1 MAVQAPKNL
10 AGLPTEGRKR
20 PHKDLSNYGYAGD
33 EYKFEN
39 PHAIC
44 YRCSRPGHVS
54 RDCPYYG
61 SQQSS
66 LTIFTDYDRA
76 TPEGEDHIKMLKISM
91 ANYSR
96 RPARKQIEEFSNK
109 SLQAPEG
116 CNEYNIWYG
125 KWCGQ
130 QWKPDKDLSAAP
142 HRCCVRRDAGRT
154 KADDRFG
161 DSAYCCIFFAR
172 GCCALGAECTF
183 LHRIPTPQ
191 DDKRLDMLHDI
202 FGRDRHASDRD
213 DMRGTGN
220 FNKNNRT
227 LYVGGLKI
235 LHGTDAAHKSLLRHF
250 SEWGEIE
257 QLRIIPNKAIGFITY
272 RHRANAEFA
281 LVDRVEAMHCQTL
294 DLDELLNL
302 RWAYDDPNPKSKDG
316 DRDKY
321 QEQLVEALQ
330 EKVAV
335 KELFSTNDLTFV
347 KGIDTTDTMY
357 NYPSNYH
364 IVEDP
369 EVKRA
374 RHDVVLH
381 RTLLPFHR
389 MEGGMNQEGY
399 SCDYPSTDYQYQSAY
414 GPPVAPASAEARGR
428 GCWLTHSQGS
438 GDSNALSQLSGSSS
452 SRSMC
457 CHADYL
463 SRVRGGRSGWLAGVQ
478 GRESYF
484 HNAATGETTW
494 DKPGSSS
501 DNAAPPAEAAPSADV
516 DWSTAK
522 TPEEKVRRRGRER
535 EGDSAPRSRG
545 THPSTASARSR
556 RESGW
561 RATTHFEADDS
572 TALVYC
578 NMMK

>member
-172 GCCALGAECTF
+172 GCCALGSECTF

-281 LVDRVEAMHCQTL
+281 LEAMHCQTL

-330 EKVAV
+330 EK
-335 KELFSTNDLTFV
+335 
-347 KGIDTTDTMY
+347 GIDTTDTMY

-374 RHDVVLH
+374 
-381 RTLLPFHR
+381 R

-414 GPPVAPASAEARGR
+414 GPPVAP
-428 GCWLTHSQGS
+428 GS
-438 GDSNALSQLSGSSS
+438 GDSNALSQLSEYGE
-452 SRSMC
+452 
-457 CHADYL
+457 
-463 SRVRGGRSGWLAGVQ
+463 GGAAGWQEFKDASG
-478 GRESYF
+478 RSYF

-522 TPEEKVRRRGRER
+522 TPEEKVSRYASFYGLSEEQAREWL
-535 EGDSAPRSRG
+535 
-545 THPSTASARSR
+545 
-556 RESGW
+556 ESNN
-561 RATTHFEADDS
+561 
-572 TALVYC
+572 AL
-578 NMMK
+578 